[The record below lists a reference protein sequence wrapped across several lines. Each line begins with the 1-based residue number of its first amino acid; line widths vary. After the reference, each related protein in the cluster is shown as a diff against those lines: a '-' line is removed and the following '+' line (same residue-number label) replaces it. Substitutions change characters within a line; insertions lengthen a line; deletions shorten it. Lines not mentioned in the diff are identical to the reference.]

1 MNMLHRGLVLI
12 IVVELLGSSVLV
24 YRRLA
29 RVVPP
34 VPDWSLID
42 PVTAD
47 DLRSAAAVCK
57 SAQEWRTLGERYMT
71 AGCFTESEMCHRV
84 ACEREPKNAV
94 FRRQWAFALERLGL
108 LDEANSQY
116 QKTMELSAAET
127 DSCRYFIGKNLLREG
142 KPSAARTYFEDGK
155 KLPANLYELARLL
168 RRAGELTEASSAY
181 SLLAAAGPDMLQV
194 NLLGYR
200 LALAQGDTAR
210 AKQLAD
216 RVRNS
221 SRKLQNPF
229 DEEAKR
235 LFKAT
240 QQFGA
245 NRDGT

>member
-1 MNMLHRGLVLI
+1 MKTLRRCLVLI
-12 IVVELLGSSVLV
+12 IFAELLGSSVLICG
-24 YRRLA
+24 RLA

-34 VPDWSLID
+34 EPDWSLID
-42 PVTAD
+42 PITAD
-47 DLRSAAAVCK
+47 HLRDAAAVCET
-57 SAQEWRTLGERYMT
+57 AQQWRTLGERYMT

-84 ACEREPKNAV
+84 ACKREPNHAV

-108 LDEANSQY
+108 LDEANAQY

-127 DSCRYFIGKNLLREG
+127 DVCRYFIGKNLLRESQ
-142 KPSAARTYFEDGK
+142 PSAARTYFEDGK
-155 KLPANLYELARLL
+155 KLSANLYELARLQM
-168 RRAGELTEASSAY
+168 RAGELAEASSAY
-181 SLLAAAGPDMLQV
+181 SLLVAAGPDMLQV

-200 LALAQGDTAR
+200 LALAQGDAAR

-216 RVRNS
+216 RVRSS

-240 QQFGA
+240 QQFGS